1 MERIV
6 RAATRSDV
14 PELARVLGL
23 AFADDPVIGWLIPDP
38 TTRAERAARLF
49 AAQVR
54 HQFLA
59 AGAVDVAI
67 DDAGAMAGVAVWA
80 PPGIWTPSA
89 WTQLRMLPGLWR
101 GFRGGLATAARLA
114 DRMARHHPTEPHWY
128 LAFLGT
134 LPTARGRGFGHALL
148 APRLEYCDEVGA
160 ASYLESSKPENVP
173 YYERFGYES
182 DGELDLT
189 EGGPPM
195 WPMWRAPR

>member
-1 MERIV
+1 MRT
-6 RAATRSDV
+6 ATRSDV

-23 AFADDPVIGWLIPDP
+23 AFADDPIIGWLIPDP
-38 TTRAERAARLF
+38 ATRAERAAQLF

-59 AGAVDVAI
+59 AGAVDVTF
-67 DDAGAMAGVAVWA
+67 DDAGAMAGVAIWA
-80 PPGIWTPSA
+80 PPGDWTPSA
-89 WTQLRMLPGLWR
+89 WTQLRMVPGLWR
-101 GFRGGLATAARLA
+101 GFRGRLATAARLA

-128 LAFLGT
+128 LAFVGT
-134 LPTARGRGFGHALL
+134 LPTSRGRGFGHALL
-148 APRLEYCDEVGA
+148 APRLKYCDEVGT

-173 YYERFGYES
+173 YYERFGYEA
-182 DGELDLT
+182 DGELDLA